1 MLKIDLLVEKYL
13 NERDASGVMNPR
25 ISHFTPMTPTRSDLK
40 LNVKM
45 AMTTLKG
52 AVKGIQTNL
61 KEFDKDFQRKVVM
74 EALKKLGL

>member
-1 MLKIDLLVEKYL
+1 
-13 NERDASGVMNPR
+13 
-25 ISHFTPMTPTRSDLK
+25 
-40 LNVKM
+40 M